1 MANVKNAAI
10 REIIIDRCLRHPGGR
25 TVQQIMKECNDALD
39 LRGFRQVTSPNT
51 IRQDF
56 VDIANRWHQVIKCHR
71 SGRYL
76 YYSYKDQNFSI
87 FNNPLSEEE
96 IMKVY
101 GAIEVME
108 RFKGQAGFSWIEEVS
123 AHLRVTLNMGKSP
136 QTFISYDDNTQL
148 RGMQHFALLHEYI
161 RARQPIVVEYQPYN
175 NPEPMEETVH
185 PYFLKQ
191 YNSRWFVLGFN
202 TKYDALTTFALDRII
217 TIQKAPVN
225 FIPNTRYDF
234 KEYFKDV
241 IGISIA
247 AEGQEPEEIL
257 IEVDGQQY
265 PYVSSKPMHTSQHL
279 VRFTENGNAVIML
292 KVIDNFELRQL
303 ILSYGKRMTV
313 LKPQHLREEIAIELQ
328 DILNNYQSAQID

>member
-10 REIIIDRCLRHPGGR
+10 REIVIDRCLRHPGGR

-39 LRGFRQVTSPNT
+39 LHGFRLVTSPNT

-56 VDIANRWHQVIKCHR
+56 VDIANRWHQPINCRR

-76 YYSYKDQNFSI
+76 YYSYKNPDFSI

-136 QTFISYDDNTQL
+136 QTFISYDDNAQL
-148 RGMQHFALLHEYI
+148 RGMHHFAQLHEYI
-161 RARQPIVVEYQPYN
+161 RSHQPIAVEYQPYKSTERLN
-175 NPEPMEETVH
+175 EVIH

-191 YNSRWFVLGFN
+191 YNSRWFVLGYN
-202 TKYDALTTFALDRII
+202 AKYEALTTFALDRIV
-217 TIQKAPVN
+217 TIEKAAVK
-225 FIPNTRYDF
+225 FIPNEKYNF
-234 KEYFKDV
+234 EEYFRHV
-241 IGISIA
+241 IGVTVYP
-247 AEGQEPEEIL
+247 QDPEEVL
-257 IEVDGQQY
+257 IEVKKTLY
-265 PYVSSKPMHTSQHL
+265 PYISSKPLHPSQHL
-279 VRFTENGNAVIML
+279 VRLTEDGDAVISINVVPNYEL
-292 KVIDNFELRQL
+292 KQL
-303 ILSYGKRMTV
+303 VLSHGDRMTV
-313 LKPQHLREEIAIELQ
+313 LSPQHLRDEICEELQ
-328 DILNNYQSAQID
+328 RIINNYQLAHFE

>member
-39 LRGFRQVTSPNT
+39 LHGFRQVTSPNT

-56 VDIANRWHQVIKCHR
+56 VDISNRWHQVIKCRR

-136 QTFISYDDNTQL
+136 QTFISYDDNAQL
-148 RGMQHFALLHEYI
+148 RGMHHFAQLHEYI
-161 RARQPIVVEYQPYN
+161 RSHQPIAVEYQPYKS
-175 NPEPMEETVH
+175 PERLNEVIH

-191 YNSRWFVLGFN
+191 YNSRWFVLGYN
-202 TKYDALTTFALDRII
+202 AKYEALTTFALDRIL
-217 TIQKAPVN
+217 TIEKAAVK
-225 FIPNTRYDF
+225 FIPNEKYNF
-234 KEYFKDV
+234 EEYFRNV
-241 IGISIA
+241 IGVTVYP
-247 AEGQEPEEIL
+247 QDPEEVL
-257 IEVDGQQY
+257 IEVKKTLY
-265 PYVSSKPMHTSQHL
+265 PYISSKPLHPSQHL
-279 VRFTENGNAVIML
+279 VRLTEDGDAIISINVIPNYEL
-292 KVIDNFELRQL
+292 KQL
-303 ILSYGKRMTV
+303 VLSHGDRMTV
-313 LKPQHLREEIAIELQ
+313 LSPQHLRDEICEELQ
-328 DILNNYQSAQID
+328 RIINNYQLAHFE

>member
-39 LRGFRQVTSPNT
+39 LHGYRLVTSPNT

-56 VDIANRWHQVIKCHR
+56 VDIANRWHQIVDCRR
-71 SGRYL
+71 SGRHL
-76 YYSYKDQNFSI
+76 YYNYRNPNFSI
-87 FNNPLSEEE
+87 FQNPLSEEE
-96 IMKVY
+96 VMKVY
-101 GAIEVME
+101 GALEVME

-123 AHLRVTLNMGKSP
+123 AHLRVSLNMGKNPESI
-136 QTFISYDDNTQL
+136 ISYDDNAQL
-148 RGMQHFALLHEYI
+148 RGMQHFAQLHEYI
-161 RARQPIVVEYQPYN
+161 RSQQPIVVEYLPYN
-175 NPEPMEETVH
+175 RPEQMEETIH

-191 YNSRWFVLGFN
+191 FNCRWFVLGYN
-202 TKYDALTTFALDRII
+202 LKYDKITTFALDRII
-217 TIQKAPVN
+217 SIQKAAVK

-234 KEYFKDV
+234 QEYYKNV
-241 IGISIA
+241 IGVSIA
-247 AEGQEPEEIL
+247 NEGQEVEEIL

-265 PYVSSKPMHTSQHL
+265 PYVSSKPMHMSQHL
-279 VRFTENGNAVIML
+279 VRFTENGNAIIML

-313 LKPQHLREEIAIELQ
+313 LKPKHLREEISKELKE
-328 DILNNYQSAQID
+328 ILNNYQSAQID